1 MDIKEKNDV
10 EKDAVLETKHIIKN
24 NKIKRRFFATG
35 KWYKIAIT
43 LILWSVLQEI
53 LMASTDLIDNVFVN
67 HIISSQVKGFDDLTN
82 YIKGTGWA
90 EHMTEDK
97 LNSVGLGSLTGYA
110 LDNINYTPGQIGV
123 NGVSASNQLY
133 IIMFAM
139 VSGFCY
145 GSGIFS
151 AQYFG
156 AGEYQKLKHITCL
169 KMYLTLIITMIFALI
184 GIQQI
189 TKYFIGFTT
198 HPDYE
203 KAKVPLDT
211 YLTENSSA
219 QEIKQ
224 VFEYIQNKVSILST
238 EQGEKYYRIV
248 SLSYP
253 ILTINQVA
261 TTALRETRRP
271 FYSFFMSSIS
281 LIANALCNVF
291 FTAPTFIPNYHG
303 FGVVGAAI
311 GTVSSRVLQLG
322 FIVGLLAIKKFE
334 FIPRIRHFIIPKYI
348 LRISLIKSLP
358 ILLNETLFAFGQVMQ
373 VKLRAQYSAD
383 SLSAN
388 AMYETML
395 MAFFS
400 PMYHGLNAGISTL
413 VGNEL
418 GAKHFDEAKYNAK
431 HLMRF
436 SFMIACVF
444 LILFSGLSWV
454 IPKLIFPNTTH
465 EGIKIGE
472 WMVFIY
478 SATYPVILMNSCVY
492 SILRAGGNVVQA
504 FLMDS
509 AFNWVFQIPVLFVLI
524 YYNTFNNPQGFI
536 NLDIIYI
543 HLIVCMFEILKL
555 IPSMIFYFRGKWL
568 TSIIDETKFEHKDKP
583 KDKMDKSKNIIVE
596 DKTEEMKLEN

>member
-1 MDIKEKNDV
+1 MSVSEVNNLEDFNTNNVKKKNKV
-10 EKDAVLETKHIIKN
+10 
-24 NKIKRRFFATG
+24 KRRFFATG
-35 KWYKIAIT
+35 KWYKIALT

-67 HIISSQVKGFDDLTN
+67 HLYEHQVEGFQDLID
-82 YIKGTGWA
+82 YIKGTGWTQN
-90 EHMTEDK
+90 MTTEK
-97 LNSVGLGSLTGYA
+97 LNSVGLQSLAGYA
-110 LDNINYTPGQIGV
+110 LDGINYTPGQIGV
-123 NGVSASNQLY
+123 NAVSASNQLY

-169 KMYLTLIITMIFALI
+169 KMYLTLFITLIFAII
-184 GIQQI
+184 GIGGI

-198 HPDYE
+198 HPDYQKDALPPKTKLNE
-203 KAKVPLDT
+203 T
-211 YLTENSSA
+211 SSS
-219 QEIKQ
+219 QEIKE
-224 VFEYIQNKVSILST
+224 VFEYIQNKVAILAT
-238 EQGEKYYRIV
+238 KQGDKYYKIV

-253 ILTINQVA
+253 LLVINQVA

-281 LIANALCNVF
+281 LVANALCNVF
-291 FTAPTFIPNYHG
+291 LTAPTFIPNFTGY
-303 FGVVGAAI
+303 GVVGAAL
-311 GTVSSRVLQLG
+311 GTVSSRILQSIFILVLLG
-322 FIVGLLAIKKFE
+322 IKKFE
-334 FIPRIRHFIIPKYI
+334 FIPSIKHFKIPKYI

-358 ILLNETLFAFGQVMQ
+358 ILLNETLFALAQVVQ

-418 GAKHFDEAKYNAK
+418 GAQNFKKAKYNAK
-431 HLMRF
+431 HLMRL
-436 SFMIACVF
+436 SFMIACGF
-444 LILFSGLSWV
+444 LVIFAGLSWV
-454 IPKLIFPNTTH
+454 IPKLIFPNTTP

-478 SATYPVILMNSCVY
+478 SMTYPVILMNTCVY
-492 SILRAGGNVVQA
+492 SILRAGGNVVRA

-509 AFNWVFQIPVLFVLI
+509 AFNWVFQIPVLFILI
-524 YYNTFNNPQGFI
+524 HYNLFNNPNGFI
-536 NLDIIYI
+536 NLNIIYI
-543 HLIVCMFEILKL
+543 HLIVCMFEVFKL
-555 IPSMIFYFRGKWL
+555 VPSMIFYFRGKWL
-568 TSIIDETKFEHKDKP
+568 TSIIDETKFKHKNVP
-583 KDKMDKSKNIIVE
+583 KDLINKESINI
-596 DKTEEMKLEN
+596 ENKELNNNKKIEK